1 MNDHEF
7 GLSLLTGAFYGAAIF
22 LLALFLDESV
32 RKMAAQSLKGLGKGL
47 CLFSLI
53 GSGLGIGFW
62 GIKENII
69 TPCVAY
75 PVGKIF
81 GSSDFLVSNK
91 GNAFFNQLE
100 VFERGV
106 LVIGQTGAGKSS
118 LINSF
123 IQVYDREA
131 ASSQL
136 QEAGA
141 SIGAVTMD
149 TTEVNVTMRIW
160 RAPDVSKPEVVRPMA
175 MLMRLY
181 DTRGFM
187 DHHDDSGDI
196 VKHLKAHFTETGP
209 IMHSIILLIKVD
221 RMGPLASQLHKLL
234 ARLPKRTG
242 LVMALTHCNHLSD
255 QAIGAAEGTFRN
267 EIVKDLS
274 LRTFVTCLRPWENEL
289 YPAHVLDPI
298 VLQLRTHARRWFFPG
313 KKEVPAYKLAD
324 LKSMRIK
331 QLKDLA
337 DEHGMDV
344 KGLYEHEEY
353 LEVLQDY
360 FGIKDE
366 L

>member
-1 MNDHEF
+1 MYELV
-7 GLSLLTGAFYGAAIF
+7 LSSLGGALVGALVGGF
-22 LLALFLDESV
+22 LFLF
-32 RKMAAQSLKGLGKGL
+32 RWLQ
-47 CLFSLI
+47 I
-53 GSGLGIGFW
+53 
-62 GIKENII
+62 IKEQLGEAMLFCVLFGAVCAIPFHVSTGFI
-69 TPCVAY
+69 TPYAAY
-75 PVGKIF
+75 PVAKIL
-81 GSSDFLVSNK
+81 GSPDLSLV
-91 GNAFFNQLE
+91 GNPYFNQLE

-106 LVIGQTGAGKSS
+106 LLIGQTGAGKSS

-149 TTEVNVTMRIW
+149 TTEVNVTMRFW
-160 RAPDVSKPEVVRPMA
+160 RAPDVFKPEVVRPMA
-175 MLMRLY
+175 MLTRFY

-209 IMHSIILLIKVD
+209 IMHSIILVIKVD
-221 RMGPLASQLHKLL
+221 RMGPLAGQLYKLL

-242 LVMALTHCNHLSD
+242 LIMALTNCNHLSD

-267 EIVKDLS
+267 EIVQGLS
-274 LRTFVTCLRPWENEL
+274 LQTFVTCLRPWESEV
-289 YPAHVLDPI
+289 YPADVLEPI
-298 VLQLRTHARRWFFPG
+298 VLQLRTHERRWFFPG
-313 KKEVPAYKLAD
+313 KREVPAYKLAD

-337 DEHGMDV
+337 DEHGVDV
-344 KGLYEHEEY
+344 KGLYEQQEY

-360 FGIKDE
+360 LGIKDE